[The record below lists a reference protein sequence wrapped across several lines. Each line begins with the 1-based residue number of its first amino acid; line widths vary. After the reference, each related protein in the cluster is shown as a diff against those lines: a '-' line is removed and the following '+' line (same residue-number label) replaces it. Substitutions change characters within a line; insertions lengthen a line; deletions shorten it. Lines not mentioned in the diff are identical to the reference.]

1 MVLNGCRA
9 KVCGVMDRLPLWV
22 RAVLQCFLATAALA
36 SVLSLLEQEYS
47 VVVASIGATAFIV
60 FATPRSVSARAR
72 NVLGGHM
79 IGYAAGGLWWFVPHV
94 TPLVKEFVFSGAVG
108 TAMLVMVLCRIH
120 HPPAAG
126 TALGVALVGV
136 SIGAAITVL
145 AAISAMIVV
154 ERALRPFL
162 VDLV

>member
-1 MVLNGCRA
+1 MVLNSFRA
-9 KVCGVMDRLPLWV
+9 RVAVFMERLPLWV
-22 RAVLQCFLATAALA
+22 RAVIQCFLATAALA

-60 FATPRSVSARAR
+60 FATPRSISARAR

-79 IGYAAGGLWWFVPHV
+79 IGFAAGGLWWLVPHA
-94 TPLVKEFVFSGAVG
+94 TLLAKEFVYSGAVG

-126 TALGVALVGV
+126 TALGVAMAGL
-136 SIGAAITVL
+136 SAGAAITVL
-145 AAISAMIVV
+145 TAISAMIII
-154 ERALRPFL
+154 ERALREFF

>member
-1 MVLNGCRA
+1 
-9 KVCGVMDRLPLWV
+9 MDRLPLWV
-22 RAVLQCFLATAALA
+22 RAVIQCFLATAALA
-36 SVLSLLEQEYS
+36 SVLSLLEQDYS

-72 NVLGGHM
+72 NVVGGHA
-79 IGYAAGGLWWFVPHV
+79 IGLLAGGLWWLAPHA
-94 TPLVKEFVFSGAVG
+94 TLFAKEFVYSGAVG
-108 TAMLVMVLCRIH
+108 TAMLVMVMCRVH

-126 TALGVALVGV
+126 TALGVALAGL

-145 AAISAMIVV
+145 AAISAMIII
-154 ERALRPFL
+154 ERALREFL